1 MNTERKIL
9 SFTMKLEAK
18 PEKIFPLL
26 CPVREYDWIESWK
39 CEMVYAASGF
49 AELDGIFKTG
59 NPANGLEDTWLIC
72 RHESPVCIEFVR
84 WNTIRAIHYTISL
97 KAVGG
102 GTESEWKQVLTGLT
116 EEGNEFVRSLD
127 DREFE
132 TMCKAEE
139 KMLNHYL
146 KTGEML
152 KVVE

>member
-1 MNTERKIL
+1 MKAERKTL
-9 SFTMKLEAK
+9 SFKMKLEAE

-39 CEMVYAASGF
+39 CEMVYADSGF

-59 NPANGLEDTWLIC
+59 SAASGLEDTWLIC
-72 RHESPVCIEFVR
+72 RHESPVRIEFVR
-84 WNTIRAIHYTISL
+84 WNAIRAIHYTISL
-97 KAVGG
+97 KAVAG

-127 DREFE
+127 GREFE
-132 TMCKAEE
+132 TMCRTEE

-146 KTGEML
+146 ATGKML
-152 KVVE
+152 KADG